1 MGAPLHRFT
10 VSDRLHEE
18 RVTAH
23 VRVYATRAELHAAAH
38 GFNGNAHDDDTRAVT
53 QAYANRDDTW
63 VLPIV
68 RVHLDVDG
76 TVPLEVLVHEMHHA
90 STAIYGTLP
99 RSLVDP
105 LTHYNEPFAYL
116 HSNLVMGAAHQLRR
130 RSIELSM

>member
-38 GFNGNAHDDDTRAVT
+38 EFNGNAHDDDTRAVT

-68 RVHLDVDG
+68 RVHLDDDG

-99 RSLVDP
+99 RSLAEP